1 MASPPNA
8 LRKSP
13 VVSVC
18 IPKDLLAVL
27 DDYRWDNRLT
37 RSQAV
42 VKAVREYLGQP
53 EAAAMDLEMQ
63 IRG

>member
-1 MASPPNA
+1 MVSPSNA

-18 IPKDLLAVL
+18 IPKDLLAIM
-27 DDYRWDNRLT
+27 DDYRWDNRQT
-37 RSQAV
+37 RSKAD

-53 EAAAMDLEMQ
+53 EAAADA
-63 IRG
+63 